1 VNDWHDHPV
10 TVTWRHCLPPCDFS
24 PLFQN
29 ELKRSLG
36 QKHHPLVLMLDSVL
50 SKAVYKQ
57 FNLIF
62 DTICFVSVLFCG
74 LFYHLKFCRRPFTA
88 TLVSSE
94 KKPLWQ
100 KIRTGK
106 SGIEK
111 RALEEKERMKD
122 KGQCRVN
129 GRQ

>member
-1 VNDWHDHPV
+1 MPEWVSHSLCNYSIQFEAFLWICCCVNDWHDHPV

-94 KKPLWQ
+94 KKPL
-100 KIRTGK
+100 
-106 SGIEK
+106 
-111 RALEEKERMKD
+111 
-122 KGQCRVN
+122 
-129 GRQ
+129 